1 MYLPGSMSA
10 QAPMSWPSC
19 LLEILQVK
27 KRKKETHAL
36 TYIFPAVSHSLLH
49 LVCALIL
56 GIMALLFRFTDLL
69 DLVSVGTL
77 LIYSLVAFSV
87 LVLR

>member
-1 MYLPGSMSA
+1 
-10 QAPMSWPSC
+10 MSWPSC

-27 KRKKETHAL
+27 KRKKETQAL
-36 TYIFPAVSHSLLH
+36 TYIFSAVSHSLLY
-49 LVCALIL
+49 LICALIL
-56 GIMALLFRFTDLL
+56 GLMALLFRFTDLV
-69 DLVSVGTL
+69 DLLAVGTL

>member
-1 MYLPGSMSA
+1 MP
-10 QAPMSWPSC
+10 WPSC
-19 LLEILQVK
+19 LLETLQVK
-27 KRKKETHAL
+27 NRKKETQAL
-36 TYIFPAVSHSLLH
+36 TYTFSAVSLSLLH

-56 GIMALLFRFTDLL
+56 GIMALLFRFI
-69 DLVSVGTL
+69 DLVDLVAVGTL